1 VIINIFQTV
10 KKTGVPFQI
19 NPNKI
24 QNKLC
29 EWLLKTR
36 KESRN
41 SLDRF

>member
-1 VIINIFQTV
+1 MHALFHLAGNIASILMVIINIFQTV

-29 EWLLKTR
+29 E
-36 KESRN
+36 
-41 SLDRF
+41 